1 MSINKDAVNVR
12 THADDEDRWLNPTPV
27 FTKSCLVKAS
37 DFNQPWFIQ
46 RKTELD
52 HKDYTRMHRKLWEFC
67 AIAQVYEDYVCYE
80 KTDLKCLGFGVGT
93 DPLSKWLFR
102 SAEVVATDLDIN
114 DPRAEE
120 WVNTRQHASE
130 TSLDYCDYRSVD
142 MNDIPDDLKQGQFD
156 FTWSCGSFEHIGGI
170 DASLR
175 FFCEQMKC
183 LRPGGIAAHTTEYN
197 YANNHETLQAK
208 NLVLF
213 RKQDLER
220 LAEMLKAQG
229 DELLPLDFSLGNQP
243 EDTIVDEPPYDTDNP
258 HLKLRVGGF
267 LTTSILLIARRG
279 SGNDKTSNL
288 PIFTDS
294 QRDIISKI
302 DKINKL
308 RVTTDKDKETI
319 YPISSSSTVYSGGG
333 VTTHWITGETDN
345 KVTDLVEGQEPT
357 PIRYDAIAS
366 DYLAEMVNIIKMSN
380 EDKARRNTVPKTIL
394 WLGDAVVKTGFSR
407 CTHAVCDHLHSL
419 GWNVHVLGINYYGD
433 PHKYSYKIYPCYQP
447 VDGGHDKFGVT
458 RLPLLIDR
466 IKPDIVVI
474 LQDPWNINGY
484 FQELEEWEELKRRAG
499 VEVSSRPKII
509 SWLAVDSKNQ
519 HSEHLNK
526 LDHIIVWTEF
536 AVEEIKRG
544 GYEKGISIV
553 PLGVDTDIFR
563 PIPKSEARQ
572 RTCAGVVKDTDFVVG
587 FVGRNQ
593 VRKRLDLLIQYYAE
607 WRSQYK
613 ITDSWLYLHVAPT
626 GERGYDV
633 RSLIRYYGLTGSVL
647 MNEPSV
653 GQGEPELLMP
663 YVYSAF
669 DVFMS
674 ASQAE
679 GWNLPALEAMACGTP
694 CILADWA
701 GHDWAKGGSA
711 LLIPCT
717 STAMTAPQNGRLHTI
732 GGIMDKENAIDV
744 LHSLYTKRTTVNHD
758 DCFTLTSKLTW
769 KSTVER
775 FTKVLV
781 ECLK

>member
-1 MSINKDAVNVR
+1 MSIPASMI
-12 THADDEDRWLNPTPV
+12 PTPV

-37 DFNQPWFIQ
+37 DFNQPWFMQ
-46 RKTELD
+46 RKMELD
-52 HKDYTRMHRKLWEFC
+52 HKDYFRIHRKLWEFC
-67 AIAQVYEDYVCYE
+67 AIAQVYEDYFYWNVDSLVARQLQPF
-80 KTDLKCLGFGVGT
+80 KAIGFGVGT
-93 DPLSKWLFR
+93 DPLAGWLFQR
-102 SAEVVATDLDIN
+102 NCDVTATDLDIN

-120 WVNTRQHASE
+120 WTSTHQHASNKNY
-130 TSLDYCDYRSVD
+130 DYCTYRSVD
-142 MNDIPDDLKQGQFD
+142 MNNIPDDLKQGQFD
-156 FTWSCGSFEHIGGI
+156 FTWSCGSFEHIGSI

-183 LRPGGIAAHTTEYN
+183 LRPGGISAHTTEYN

-220 LAEMLKAQG
+220 LAEMLKSQG
-229 DELLPLDFSLGNQP
+229 DELLPLDLSIGDQP
-243 EDTIVDEPPYDTDNP
+243 EDVIVDEPPYDTDTP

-279 SGNDKTSNL
+279 RGDSKTIIAPYDQTESILWGVSQGVSQKPSPNHDKTINMS
-288 PIFTDS
+288 IFERET
-294 QRDIISKI
+294 ISKI
-302 DKINKL
+302 
-308 RVTTDKDKETI
+308 
-319 YPISSSSTVYSGGG
+319 
-333 VTTHWITGETDN
+333 
-345 KVTDLVEGQEPT
+345 
-357 PIRYDAIAS
+357 
-366 DYLAEMVNIIKMSN
+366 
-380 EDKARRNTVPKTIL
+380 NTKPKTIL
-394 WLGDAVVKTGFSR
+394 WVGDAVVSTGFSR

-419 GWNVHVLGINYYGD
+419 GWDVHVLGINYHGD
-433 PHKYSYKIYPCYQP
+433 PHKYPYNIYPCYQP
-447 VDGGHDKFGVT
+447 TDGGHDHFGVS
-458 RLPLLIDR
+458 RLPRMIDR

-474 LQDPWNINGY
+474 LQDPWNIDGY
-484 FQELEEWEELKRRAG
+484 FQELEAWEWSKSSAG
-499 VEVSSRPKII
+499 LEVLSRPEIV

-519 HSEHLNK
+519 HAQRLNK
-526 LDHIIVWTEF
+526 LDHVIVWTQF
-536 AVEEIKRG
+536 AAEEIKLG

-563 PIPKSEARQ
+563 PIPKPEARE

-607 WRSQYK
+607 WKQKYN

-626 GERGYDV
+626 GDRGYDL
-633 RSLIRYYGLTGSVL
+633 RSLIRYYGLTGAVL

-653 GQGEPELLMP
+653 GHGEPELLMP

-674 ASQAE
+674 TSQAE
-679 GWNLPALEAMACGTP
+679 GWNLPALEATACGTP

-701 GHDWAKGGSA
+701 GHDWAREGA

-717 STAMTAPQNGRLHTI
+717 STAMTAPQNSRLHTI
-732 GGIMDKENAIDV
+732 GGIMDKKIAIET
-744 LHSLYTKRTTVNHD
+744 LHYIYTTRDTTVNVNND
-758 DCFTLTSKLTW
+758 SCFTLTSKLTW
-769 KSTVER
+769 KSTAQQ

-781 ECLK
+781 ECLR